1 MKIGYARVSAPHQN
15 LDRQIAALRAEGC
28 DRIFREKASGRDLK
42 GRPQLEKAI
51 DALPK
56 RGVLVLAEW
65 DRCTRSMLDEIQIIE
80 RVYSRG
86 AFVKVLDKPHLDLTT
101 TIGRGFLAFL
111 SALAQDKR
119 ERIVKRANE
128 GRVVARRRGAAQG
141 GPLSAGVSDHVGLPI
156 SWTPSGIAS
165 APDFGLTVTPG
176 KCRVDPSVRVSKPLG
191 HENGFRRS
199 RPGIPI

>member
-65 DRCTRSMLDEIQIIE
+65 DRCTRSMLDGIHIIE
-80 RVYSRG
+80 RVYERG
-86 AFVKVLDKPHLDLTT
+86 AFVKVLDKPHLDLAT

-111 SALAQDKR
+111 SALAQDER

-128 GRVVARRRGAAQG
+128 GRAVAHRRGATFGRPPKLTEHQQREARARLRRRKESARQIAKSYNVSHSTISR
-141 GPLSAGVSDHVGLPI
+141 LSP
-156 SWTPSGIAS
+156 
-165 APDFGLTVTPG
+165 
-176 KCRVDPSVRVSKPLG
+176 
-191 HENGFRRS
+191 
-199 RPGIPI
+199 